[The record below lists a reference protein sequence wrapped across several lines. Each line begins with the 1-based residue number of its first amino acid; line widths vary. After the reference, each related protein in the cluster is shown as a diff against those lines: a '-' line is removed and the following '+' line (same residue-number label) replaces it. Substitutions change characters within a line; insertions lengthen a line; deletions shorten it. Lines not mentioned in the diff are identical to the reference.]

1 MRTHSTENQ
10 KKWFDKKYKEGYSR
24 EEMLAVY
31 RDRVALC
38 KTMKRKPKIKE
49 IVINNG
55 KVAKRFNAD
64 LPIPEGWERGK
75 LKRGA
80 TNE

>member
-1 MRTHSTENQ
+1 MKTYSTENQ
-10 KKWFDKKYKEGYSR
+10 KQWFDKKYKEGYSR
-24 EEMLAVY
+24 EEKLAVY
-31 RDRVALC
+31 RESTALY
-38 KTMKRKPKIKE
+38 KSIKRKPKIKE

-55 KVAKRFNAD
+55 VVAKRFNAD
-64 LPIPEGWERGK
+64 LPIPEGWERGR

>member
-1 MRTHSTENQ
+1 MKTYSTEIQ

-24 EEMLAVY
+24 EEKLAVY
-31 RDRVALC
+31 RESVGLY
-38 KTMKRKPKIKE
+38 KTIKRKPKIKE

-64 LPIPEGWERGK
+64 LPIPEGWERGN
-75 LKRGA
+75 LRGA
-80 TNE
+80 RNE